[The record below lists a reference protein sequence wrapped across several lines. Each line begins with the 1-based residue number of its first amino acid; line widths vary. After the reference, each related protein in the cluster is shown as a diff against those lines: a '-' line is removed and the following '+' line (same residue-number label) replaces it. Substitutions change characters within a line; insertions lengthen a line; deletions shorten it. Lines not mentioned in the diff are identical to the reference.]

1 MPVTKSKQGKPL
13 GGIGAERQSPR
24 KHSLVI
30 DDRLLSKQYITGR
43 IEAKISDGAL
53 DASWDGDTITAPSKN
68 AVYDYVS
75 SLSATSDMWGAESGL
90 TTSKTRARKSGN
102 VGIGNANSMA
112 FSDITHKLTIDGDLR
127 LGKDISSSGTTSAN
141 MYIDDGAS
149 ISKYSGSALLTFH
162 SSNGAKF
169 STNLGIGSDNPSAPL
184 EISAAGSNLT
194 TADGTGLAQF
204 GADSGANLGISAN
217 KIQARSGEAASALSI
232 NSGGGTLSLGATGS
246 TTAVDGH
253 LTVAGNLTVAGTATS
268 TLSETVKVE
277 DAFILLNSDYVGSS
291 PTANV
296 GIQVNRGGDAGS
308 PDTFIRWNETSNVW
322 QFTNDGSTYANIG
335 SGSGIAPVTALNNQ
349 LANRLV
355 TIGAT
360 TTELDGEA
368 ALLFDGGT
376 LTLTSTDNGACTLAG
391 TSGSSGT
398 TALTITGGD
407 SGSSNAA
414 VSIEGHLEATTKSF
428 NIPHPLYVNKR
439 LVYGSLEGPE
449 HGMYQRGSFDIEDGR
464 RLVAVDLPTYW
475 YKMVYD
481 DYSINL
487 TTYGDYNVWISNRDE
502 NGFWVETNA
511 EKEWSFDWSVIGGRK
526 DAKLVVEPDA

>member
-1 MPVTKSKQGKPL
+1 MPISKSKQGKPL

-24 KHSLVI
+24 KHSLVL

-43 IEAKISDGAL
+43 IEAKISDDAL
-53 DASWDGDTITAPSKN
+53 DASWDGDVVTAPSKN

-90 TTSKTRARKSGN
+90 TGSKARARKSGN
-102 VGIGNANSMA
+102 IGIGNANSMA
-112 FSDITHKLTIDGDLR
+112 FSDITHKLTVDGDLR
-127 LGKDISSSGTTSAN
+127 LGKDISSSGTSSAN
-141 MYIDDGAS
+141 LYIDDGAS

-169 STNLGIGSDNPSAPL
+169 STNLGIGSDNPSAPF
-184 EISAAGSNLT
+184 EISAAGSSLT

-232 NSGGGTLSLGATGS
+232 NSGGGTLTLGATGS

-268 TLSETVKVE
+268 TLSETVNVK
-277 DAFILLNSDYVGSS
+277 DAFLLLNSDYTGSS

-296 GIQVNRGGDAGS
+296 GLEVNRGTQAN
-308 PDTFIRWNETSNVW
+308 TFIRWNETSDVW
-322 QFTNDGSTYANIG
+322 QFTNDGSTYTNIG
-335 SGSGIAPVTALNNQ
+335 SGSGTAPITALNNQ
-349 LANRLV
+349 VANRLV
-355 TIGAT
+355 TIGST

-368 ALLFDGGT
+368 TLTFDGAT
-376 LTLTSTDNGACTLAG
+376 LTHTTTASGGSLTLAG
-391 TSGSSGT
+391 TNGASGT
-398 TALTITGGD
+398 TALNITGGLAT
-407 SGSSNAA
+407 GNSNAA

-449 HGMYQRGSFDIEDGR
+449 HGMYQRGSFDIEDKR
-464 RLVAVDLPTYW
+464 RLVAVDLPVYW
-475 YKMVYD
+475 YKMVHD

>member
-1 MPVTKSKQGKPL
+1 MPVSKSKQGKPL
-13 GGIGAERQSPR
+13 GGIGAENQSHR

-30 DDRLLSKQYITGR
+30 DDRLLSKQYITNR

-169 STNLGIGSDNPSAPL
+169 STNLGIGSDNPSAPF
-184 EISAAGSNLT
+184 EISAAGSSLT

-232 NSGGGTLSLGATGS
+232 NSGGGTLTLGATGS

-253 LTVAGNLTVAGTATS
+253 LTVSGNLTVAGTATS

-277 DAFILLNSDYVGSS
+277 DAFILLNSDYSGSS

-296 GIQVNRGGDAGS
+296 GIEVNRGTAAN
-308 PDTFIRWNETSNVW
+308 TFIRWNESSDVW
-322 QFTNDGSTYANIG
+322 QFTNDGSTYTNIG
-335 SGSGIAPVTALNNQ
+335 SGSGAGTITALNSAV
-349 LANRLV
+349 ANRMV
-355 TIGAT
+355 TVGST

-368 ALLFDGGT
+368 TLTFDGT
-376 LTLTSTDNGACTLAG
+376 DLTHTTTSTAGGFTLAG
-391 TSGSSGT
+391 TSGSSGNT
-398 TALTITGGD
+398 VLDITGGN
-407 SGSSNAA
+407 SASSNAA
-414 VSIEGHLEATTKSF
+414 VSIVGHLEATTKSF
-428 NIPHPLYVNKR
+428 NIPHPLYVDKR